1 MVEGVAIWRTSWVVI
16 FFHTVCTFGGA
27 LDWFS
32 QTSTIWDTGSV
43 FSPACWSG
51 VAREVSCWLGSGGVD
66 KEEELDWMLGD
77 LGASIEIGTLELCW
91 R

>member
-1 MVEGVAIWRTSWVVI
+1 M
-16 FFHTVCTFGGA
+16 
-27 LDWFS
+27 
-32 QTSTIWDTGSV
+32 

-51 VAREVSCWLGSGGVD
+51 VSREVSCWLGSGGVD

-77 LGASIEIGTLELCW
+77 LGASIEIGNLELCW